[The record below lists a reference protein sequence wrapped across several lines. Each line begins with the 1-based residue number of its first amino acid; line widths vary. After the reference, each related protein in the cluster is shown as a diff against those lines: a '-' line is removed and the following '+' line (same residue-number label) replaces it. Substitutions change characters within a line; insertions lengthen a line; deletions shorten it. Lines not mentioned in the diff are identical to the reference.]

1 MGSVTIRSIDDRV
14 KSAVRLEAAR
24 NGRSME
30 AELRDLLE
38 RTYLPAPN
46 DRAAWL
52 RAMSG
57 PEFIQHLI
65 SVANGADIGQFVPP
79 RTSEDFEFPEL

>member
-1 MGSVTIRSIDDRV
+1 MGSMTIRSIDDRV

-30 AELRDLLE
+30 AELRALLE
-38 RTYLPAPN
+38 RTYLPSN

-52 RAMSG
+52 RAMS
-57 PEFIQHLI
+57 PKEAIEHLI
-65 SVANGADIGQFVPP
+65 KMADGVELDIPE
-79 RTSEDFEFPEL
+79 REAEDFEFPEL

>member
-1 MGSVTIRSIDDRV
+1 MGSMTIRSIDDRV

-30 AELRDLLE
+30 AELRALLE
-38 RTYLPAPN
+38 RTYLPSN

-52 RAMSG
+52 RAMS
-57 PEFIQHLI
+57 PKEAIEHLI
-65 SVANGADIGQFVPP
+65 KMADGVELDTPE
-79 RTSEDFEFPEL
+79 REAEDFEFPEL

>member
-1 MGSVTIRSIDDRV
+1 MGSLTIRSIDDSI

-30 AELRDLLE
+30 AELRALLE
-38 RTYLPAPN
+38 RTYRPSN

-57 PEFIQHLI
+57 PEFVQHLI
-65 SVANGADIGQFVPP
+65 RIANGADIEQFIPP
-79 RTSEDFEFPEL
+79 REHEDFEFPEL

>member
-1 MGSVTIRSIDDRV
+1 MTIRSVDDRV

-30 AELRDLLE
+30 AELRALLE
-38 RTYLPAPN
+38 RTYLPPN

-52 RAMSG
+52 HAMS
-57 PEFIQHLI
+57 PQEAIDHLI
-65 SVANGADIGQFVPP
+65 KMANGADLVIPE
-79 RTSEDFEFPEL
+79 REAEDFEFPDL